1 MRSSFARTI
10 RIMTPTMPTKF
21 NLVLSVSL
29 FGIPLI
35 GGVIVLILLFLNS
48 NEDYGIAT
56 IILNPIVAPILAAA
70 LLSLPCLIVTFLR
83 GVFLPNSVCW
93 IDCVS
98 FTYQSALWI
107 PVIWFATRI

>member
-1 MRSSFARTI
+1 MTFARI
-10 RIMTPTMPTKF
+10 IKFMTPMMPTKF

-35 GGVIVLILLFLNS
+35 GGVIVLFLLLLNS
-48 NEDYGIAT
+48 NEDYGLAT
-56 IILNPIVAPILAAA
+56 IILNPIVSPILAAA

-107 PVIWFATRI
+107 PVIWYATRI

>member
-1 MRSSFARTI
+1 MS
-10 RIMTPTMPTKF
+10 PNMPTKI

-35 GGVIVLILLFLNS
+35 GGAIVLILLLLNS
-48 NEDYGIAT
+48 NNNYGLAGIV
-56 IILNPIVAPILAAA
+56 LNPIVAPILAAA

-98 FTYQSALWI
+98 LTYQSALWI